1 MVRFSLWDVYGGLA
15 EQKLCEVSENKVE
28 SQRLNKDLPHEYI
41 YVGRFNSRTIVY
53 EHRDTYY
60 KSRSTHTVAVQQ
72 RKGTPYDANKKP
84 VSLLKLNSK
93 YHKKTRGKAVTN
105 DSDDILYREKWN
117 NKAQYLLSCVA
128 FAIGLG
134 NVWRF
139 PWLAQ
144 KYGGGAFLIAYCL
157 SFFFVGLPMFVLEV
171 SIGQRMQRGPLLVWA
186 AISPVASGLG
196 IACIIISFV
205 NSVYYSVV
213 VSWCLFYSLKSFG
226 YPAPWYDCSELR
238 NKPEPL
244 AECDRWGSVRYFWYR
259 NTLDIS
265 PAIDEGVSFNFKIS
279 ATLIFAWSI
288 IFISLNKGI
297 RRSGRLSYFTA
308 LFPYFVF
315 AIFFIRG

>member
-1 MVRFSLWDVYGGLA
+1 MG
-15 EQKLCEVSENKVE
+15 
-28 SQRLNKDLPHEYI
+28 RLS
-41 YVGRFNSRTIVY
+41 GRTIVY
-53 EHRDTYY
+53 EHKDSFY
-60 KSRSTHTVAVQQ
+60 KSRSTNTVAVQSKKSVQ
-72 RKGTPYDANKKP
+72 YDAIKKP
-84 VSLLKLNSK
+84 TSLLKLNSR
-93 YHKKTRGKAVTN
+93 YHKNKHKNNGTKSGDN
-105 DSDDILYREKWN
+105 EEILYREKWN

-157 SFFFVGLPMFVLEV
+157 SFFFIGLPMFVLEV
-171 SIGQRMQRGPLLVWA
+171 SIGQRMQRGPLLVWS
-186 AISPVASGLG
+186 AIHPGCTGIG
-196 IACIIISFV
+196 IACMIVSFV

-226 YPAPWYDCSELR
+226 YPAPWYDCSEL
-238 NKPEPL
+238 KTKTDPL
-244 AECDRWGSVRYFWYR
+244 TECENWGSVKYFWYR

-265 PAIDEGVSFNFKIS
+265 PAIDQDVSFSFKIS
-279 ATLIFAWSI
+279 ATLIFAWAI

-308 LFPYFVF
+308 LFPYFVM
-315 AIFFIRG
+315 AIFLIRGMLWKLYQN